1 MTKEE
6 KTVSTEKTTTSWSVF
21 VDRIFWAATLAVSTY
36 VATEFRAINR
46 ELANISRDI
55 AVLVKTVDIHQREIE
70 LLRRRLDK
78 GE

>member
-6 KTVSTEKTTTSWSVF
+6 KSVSNEKTTTSWTVF
-21 VDRIFWAATLAVSTY
+21 VDRAFWAATLAVSTY

-46 ELANISRDI
+46 ELASISRDM
-55 AVLVKTVDIHQREIE
+55 AVMVKTVDIHEREIE
-70 LLRRRLDK
+70 LIRRKLDK